1 MAREGFGIE
10 KLLRI
15 EAENND
21 SVNVEILFGSAAP
34 GADGGEQDDAPL
46 GSLYIR
52 QNGALSTLYQK
63 QTDTNLA
70 ADWIE
75 NGSSSITVGVWRP
88 EKVSVLTDDIQG
100 AGVRDIVAS
109 PFSDDD
115 APVLTISDFVVGE
128 FIISDADGTP
138 TLLEITNVASPN
150 VTFAVASTALSQDD
164 TFLIRNYLPDAPGS
178 QEGQAIANYNGSVMV
193 KIGDVDWDFAT
204 GINISGSYTP
214 ASGNPDS
221 NDSVESALEKID
233 GNVDQLTAA
242 VGVAQGD
249 GDMGTYTGALLNDN
263 ESAKQNIQQ
272 LESEAE
278 ASRTTMGTAA
288 GDTDMGTYTGNL
300 LNDNESA
307 KQNIQQLET
316 AVEALQ
322 DEVGEVGPANI
333 PQSTPTTVDTVLV
346 DECQYAEWEVVA
358 HDIGDPTSVK
368 RAKVSGFHNG
378 HAGAD
383 ATSVSD
389 SVFDTKRIGS
399 NFNLQL
405 SVVLAG
411 AAGAQTMGL
420 QIETSDSDGIRYTA
434 RRTCVLAL

>member
-15 EAENND
+15 EATNDD
-21 SVNVEILFGSAAP
+21 SVNIEILFGSAAP
-34 GADGGEQDDAPL
+34 GGDGGEQDDAPL
-46 GSLYIR
+46 GSLYLR
-52 QNGALSTLYQK
+52 QNGSNSTLYQK

-75 NGSSSITVGVWRP
+75 NGASNAVIGVWRP
-88 EKVSVLTDDIQG
+88 EKVSVLTNDTQG
-100 AGVRDIVAS
+100 AGVRDVVAN

-115 APVLTISDFVVGE
+115 APVLGASDFVVGE

-138 TLLEITNVASPN
+138 TLLEITNVAAPN

-164 TFLIRNYLPDAPGS
+164 TFLIRNYLPDTPGS
-178 QEGQAIANYNGSVMV
+178 QEGQAIANYNGTVMV

-204 GINISGSYTP
+204 GINLSSGYTP
-214 ASGNPDS
+214 GSGDIS
-221 NDSVESALEKID
+221 SSDTVESAIEKLD
-233 GNVDQLTAA
+233 GNVDALTSA
-242 VGVAQGD
+242 VGVSQGD
-249 GDMGTYTGALLNDN
+249 TNMGTYTG
-263 ESAKQNIQQ
+263 S
-272 LESEAE
+272 
-278 ASRTTMGTAA
+278 
-288 GDTDMGTYTGNL
+288 L

-322 DEVGEVGPANI
+322 NETGEAGPADIAQN
-333 PQSTPTTVDTVLV
+333 TPTTVDTVLV

-358 HDIGDPTSVK
+358 HDIGDPTAVK
-368 RAKVSGFHNG
+368 RAKVSGMHNG

-383 ATSVSD
+383 ATVVND

-405 SVVLAG
+405 SVVLSGAG
-411 AAGAQTMGL
+411 AAQTMGL
-420 QIETSDSDGIRYTA
+420 EIETSDADGIRYSV
-434 RRTCVLAL
+434 RRTCVAAL